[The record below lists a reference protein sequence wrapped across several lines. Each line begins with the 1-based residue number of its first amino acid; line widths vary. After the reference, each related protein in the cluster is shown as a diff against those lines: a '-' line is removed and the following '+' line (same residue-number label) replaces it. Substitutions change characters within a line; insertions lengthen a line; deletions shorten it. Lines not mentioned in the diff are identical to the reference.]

1 MLYIIKPKI
10 KGKIYIGPNINNTG
24 GSHCSVPFIFT
35 DVPRKKQQEFIKK
48 LEEKGYTVKKLT

>member
-10 KGKIYIGPNINNTG
+10 KGRIHIGPNINNIG
-24 GSHCSVPFIFT
+24 ESHCSVPFIFT

-48 LEEKGYTVKKLT
+48 LEEKGYTVKKIT

>member
-10 KGKIYIGPNINNTG
+10 KGKIHIGPNINNTG
-24 GSHCSVPFIFT
+24 RSHCSVPFIFT

-48 LEEKGYTVKKLT
+48 IRRKRLYGKKIT